1 MIGSHESALRA
12 LQGLR
17 LRCAGR
23 ACDLLWLHF
32 GDYRT
37 VVDRRGMTRE
47 VGEWALHLQCPWR
60 FIRSNSIVLAST
72 DFYYY
77 PEGED
82 SYDFQRGGE
91 SLFDRRANQ
100 FNRVLDTGE
109 FRVSNVSC
117 GVCGEFRLTLSPELH
132 FSVFPAASDGS
143 PFGEFWR
150 LFRPSE
156 EEPHYVVSTEG
167 TEHA

>member
-1 MIGSHESALRA
+1 MQRVRPLAFLAPRMNDSHESALRV

-17 LRCAGR
+17 LRCVGR

-37 VVDRRGMTRE
+37 IVDRRGKTRE
-47 VGEWALHLQCPWR
+47 VGDWALHAQCAWR
-60 FIRSNSIVLAST
+60 FVRPDSIVLAST
-72 DFYYY
+72 DLYYY
-77 PEGED
+77 AEGED
-82 SYDFQRGGE
+82 SYDFHRGGE

-100 FNRVLDTGE
+100 LNRVLETGE
-109 FRVSNVSC
+109 FRA
-117 GVCGEFRLTLSPELH
+117 T
-132 FSVFPAASDGS
+132 SDGS

-167 TEHA
+167 TENA